1 MEYLDELFILLVVL
15 QGVYSLYQRVTGGDA
30 SKKAEEMPP
39 PEEDDGTWAL
49 MLARARE
56 RVDAARQQL
65 VAHRERAR
73 LLAERLSG
81 SRVAA
86 LRRAV
91 EERVMPELDAID
103 GGMAL
108 LARHFVLPEGEAAPN
123 AEEAARQMAAWS
135 ARSDELRDLLGRSA
149 RMAEALGAIDG
160 AARWRDDAR
169 LGAILGDVD
178 AVADSMLAPLAQAA
192 RADRVDWPE
201 GRALTLPEVGDPET
215 LRRLLADH
223 PVVFVD
229 NDVVDEQT
237 RWPVVIEAVARAVLR
252 TVPDLLDPLRDA
264 LNPGVPP
271 WLPRQVGRDIV
282 FDTRP
287 AGARWLDVVAVDA
300 VAAVMMGPV
309 ALHALIERLAR
320 PGDPYAVV
328 RVRPGQDHRTVG
340 PVPPAHLR
348 VVLVASALTRLG
360 YDVEA
365 RELLDR
371 WDEMHGAPRVL
382 SLPSLF
388 GPAVGLPVDSA
399 AAPLLGPVGEL
410 VTERHAAL
418 GDRGFGA
425 ITGFE
430 MSPGLWGR
438 ARHRARQ
445 LADNQAF
452 ADEPRLVVAGALLA
466 ADRGEGFTTRLDR
479 AVHRLIT
486 HPGERAPADPHY
498 RPRQI
503 HLGDPLTARDLIEAI
518 VLRGALS
525 RPQAPQSA
533 RRRL

>member
-1 MEYLDELFILLVVL
+1 MEYLDELFILLLVL
-15 QGVYSLYQRVTGGDA
+15 QGVYNLYQRVTGGNA
-30 SKKAEEMPP
+30 AQKAEEMPP
-39 PEEDDGTWAL
+39 PEQDDGTWSL
-49 MLARARE
+49 MLDRARE
-56 RVDAARQQL
+56 RVEASRGQL
-65 VAHRERAR
+65 VTHRERAR
-73 LLAERLSG
+73 LLAERLTG
-81 SRVAA
+81 PRVIA

-91 EERVMPELDAID
+91 EDRVLPELDAID
-103 GGMAL
+103 AGMAR
-108 LARHFVLPEGEAAPN
+108 LAEHFAAPDAEAPPD
-123 AEEAARQMAAWS
+123 AEEAARQMAGWS
-135 ARSDELRDLLGRSA
+135 ARSEEMRALLSRSA
-149 RMAEALGAIDG
+149 RLHEALGAIDG

-178 AVADSMLAPLAQAA
+178 AVADSMLAPLVQAA
-192 RADRVDWPE
+192 RADRIDWPE
-201 GRALTLPEVGDPET
+201 GRPLTLPEVGDPET
-215 LRRLLADH
+215 LRALLDQH

-237 RWPVVIEAVARAVLR
+237 RWPLVVDAVARAVVR
-252 TVPDLLDPLRDA
+252 TVPDLIEPLRDA
-264 LNPGVPP
+264 LDPGVPP

-282 FDTRP
+282 FDTRA
-287 AGARWLDVVAVDA
+287 AGARWLDAVAVDA

-320 PGDPYAVV
+320 PGDPYAVI

-340 PVPPAHLR
+340 HEPPAHLR
-348 VVLVASALTRLG
+348 VVLMASALTRLG

-371 WDEMHGAPRVL
+371 WDELHGAPRVL

-399 AAPLLGPVGEL
+399 ASPLLGPLGEL
-410 VTERHAAL
+410 VTGRHAAL
-418 GDRGFGA
+418 GDRGFAALG
-425 ITGFE
+425 GFE
-430 MSPGLWGR
+430 MSPGLWSR
-438 ARHRARQ
+438 ARHRAKQ
-445 LADNQAF
+445 LADNQSF
-452 ADEPRLVVAGALLA
+452 SDEPRVVVAGALLA
-466 ADRGEGFTTRLDR
+466 ADRGEGFTPRLDR

-503 HLGDPLTARDLIEAI
+503 HLGDPLTARDLIEAV

-525 RPQAPQSA
+525 RPHSAPSA